1 MDQWAFF
8 DEVKAG
14 TVRNAY
20 LFYGPEAYI
29 RKSALTTLQKKLLT
43 PGLEDMNCTF
53 MQNPTAQQIVENC
66 ETLPMLGD
74 WRLVIVQGLALL
86 ESGKAKDEAQESK
99 TLVDYIGRV
108 PPSTCLVFECE
119 APDKRKKLCQTLMK
133 LSGAVSFDALSDA
146 RLTQWMN
153 QTLRPMK
160 KRMDANT
167 CAHLAFTSGRDL
179 TMLNGELQKL
189 AAYVGERET
198 ITAED
203 VEQIATHTAE
213 CTVFAMVDALVDGQA
228 ERAFSL
234 LNVLLESGEQRIG
247 VLALITRQYRQMLY
261 AKDMQESRTPQAQMA
276 KALGAEKSI
285 IAVEDNKPEAV
296 EALKAEAGD
305 DPLIEIRVLP
315 TRYPQ
320 GAKKQL
326 ILAVTGKEVAPG
338 ARTGALFNV
347 TTVYSICRA
356 VYEGLP
362 ITEKVVTVTGEGAVE
377 PKNMIVRVGTP
388 IGELLEAA
396 GGVKEE
402 TCKVICGGPM
412 MGTAQGDL
420 SVPVVKGTNAVLCM
434 VDAAP
439 AAEDPTC
446 IRCGKCVTVCPHNAL
461 KLDVTLKGK
470 RRRGTRQED
479 ADA

>member
-133 LSGAVSFDALSDA
+133 LPGAVSFDALSDA

-167 CAHLAFTSGRDL
+167 C
-179 TMLNGELQKL
+179 
-189 AAYVGERET
+189 VGERET

-234 LNVLLESGEQRIG
+234 LNVLLEGGEQRIG

-276 KALGAEKSI
+276 KALG
-285 IAVEDNKPEAV
+285 VPPF
-296 EALKAEAGD
+296 ALSQLTRRAGRRTMAQ
-305 DPLIEIRVLP
+305 L
-315 TRYPQ
+315 
-320 GAKKQL
+320 KKQL
-326 ILAVTGKEVAPG
+326 ALCVNADFDIKRGAVREEAALDRLMLA
-338 ARTGALFNV
+338 L
-347 TTVYSICRA
+347 
-356 VYEGLP
+356 
-362 ITEKVVTVTGEGAVE
+362 TEK
-377 PKNMIVRVGTP
+377 
-388 IGELLEAA
+388 
-396 GGVKEE
+396 
-402 TCKVICGGPM
+402 
-412 MGTAQGDL
+412 
-420 SVPVVKGTNAVLCM
+420 
-434 VDAAP
+434 
-439 AAEDPTC
+439 
-446 IRCGKCVTVCPHNAL
+446 
-461 KLDVTLKGK
+461 
-470 RRRGTRQED
+470 
-479 ADA
+479 

>member
-53 MQNPTAQQIVENC
+53 MQNPTAQQILENC

-133 LSGAVSFDALSDA
+133 LPGAVSFDALSDA

-234 LNVLLESGEQRIG
+234 LNVLLEGGEQRIG

-261 AKDMQESRTPQAQMA
+261 AKDMQESRTPQVQMA
-276 KALGAEKSI
+276 KALG
-285 IAVEDNKPEAV
+285 VPPF
-296 EALKAEAGD
+296 ALSQLTRRAGRRTMAQ
-305 DPLIEIRVLP
+305 L
-315 TRYPQ
+315 
-320 GAKKQL
+320 KKQL
-326 ILAVTGKEVAPG
+326 ALCVNADFDIKRGAVREEAALDRLMLA
-338 ARTGALFNV
+338 L
-347 TTVYSICRA
+347 
-356 VYEGLP
+356 
-362 ITEKVVTVTGEGAVE
+362 TEK
-377 PKNMIVRVGTP
+377 
-388 IGELLEAA
+388 
-396 GGVKEE
+396 
-402 TCKVICGGPM
+402 
-412 MGTAQGDL
+412 
-420 SVPVVKGTNAVLCM
+420 
-434 VDAAP
+434 
-439 AAEDPTC
+439 
-446 IRCGKCVTVCPHNAL
+446 
-461 KLDVTLKGK
+461 
-470 RRRGTRQED
+470 
-479 ADA
+479 

>member
-53 MQNPTAQQIVENC
+53 MQNPTAQQIEENC

-99 TLVDYIGRV
+99 MLVDYIGRV

-133 LSGAVSFDALSDA
+133 LPGAVSFDALSDA

-153 QTLRPMK
+153 QTLRPRK

-167 CAHLAFTSGRDL
+167 CARLAFTSGRDL

-234 LNVLLESGEQRIG
+234 LNVLLEGGEQRIG

-261 AKDMQESRTPQAQMA
+261 AKDMQESRTPQTQMA
-276 KALGAEKSI
+276 KALG
-285 IAVEDNKPEAV
+285 VPPF
-296 EALKAEAGD
+296 ALSQLTRRAGRRTMAQ
-305 DPLIEIRVLP
+305 L
-315 TRYPQ
+315 
-320 GAKKQL
+320 KKQL
-326 ILAVTGKEVAPG
+326 ALCVNADFDIKRGAVREEAALDRLMLA
-338 ARTGALFNV
+338 L
-347 TTVYSICRA
+347 
-356 VYEGLP
+356 
-362 ITEKVVTVTGEGAVE
+362 TEK
-377 PKNMIVRVGTP
+377 
-388 IGELLEAA
+388 
-396 GGVKEE
+396 
-402 TCKVICGGPM
+402 
-412 MGTAQGDL
+412 
-420 SVPVVKGTNAVLCM
+420 
-434 VDAAP
+434 
-439 AAEDPTC
+439 
-446 IRCGKCVTVCPHNAL
+446 
-461 KLDVTLKGK
+461 
-470 RRRGTRQED
+470 
-479 ADA
+479 